1 MALSNKKKY
10 MYILSYTQR
19 RKYKYLMQTID
30 NTNNASYIIKRKTS
44 LLLSLVVIFAHHPY
58 LLRVQK
64 GLPLWYMSANLN
76 QTKWKSSKTLHHEL
90 ILACIWLYVCMHMCG
105 SIYMRPPP
113 LYQYLYSC
121 HVVYHYSWL
130 ILFHTILSFQKA
142 LNNFFTQRIST
153 WRPRKALKE
162 TYTVIKCFTTS

>member
-76 QTKWKSSKTLHHEL
+76 QTKWKSSNFAPRTHTCMYMIICLYAYVWFHLYASSPTL
-90 ILACIWLYVCMHMCG
+90 
-105 SIYMRPPP
+105 SIFIQLPR
-113 LYQYLYSC
+113 SI
-121 HVVYHYSWL
+121 S
-130 ILFHTILSFQKA
+130 LFLVDFISH
-142 LNNFFTQRIST
+142 NFIFPES
-153 WRPRKALKE
+153 
-162 TYTVIKCFTTS
+162 S